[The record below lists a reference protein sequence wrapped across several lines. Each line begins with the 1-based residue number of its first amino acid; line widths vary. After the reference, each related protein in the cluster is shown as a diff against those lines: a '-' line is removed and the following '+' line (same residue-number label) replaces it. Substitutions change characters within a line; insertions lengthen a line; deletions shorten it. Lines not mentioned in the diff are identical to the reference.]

1 MRLVFDTNVFVSAAL
16 KDGSTPAAAVRIA
29 ESEHTLLKSTE
40 TERQLFDVLARPRFA
55 PLIPEAAARRFASLI
70 ARAEI
75 VTINER
81 ISVCRDPTD
90 DKFLELAVNGSAD
103 LIVSG
108 DSDLLILDPF
118 REIGIVTPAQF
129 VRLITSRR

>member
-1 MRLVFDTNVFVSAAL
+1 MRIVFDTNVFVSAAL
-16 KDGSTPAAAVRIA
+16 KDRSTPAAAVRIA

-55 PLIPEAAARRFASLI
+55 SLIPEAAARRFRSLI

-90 DKFLELAVNGSAD
+90 DKFLELAVDGSAD

-118 REIGIVTPAQF
+118 RQIGIVTPARF
-129 VRLITSRR
+129 VRLITS